1 MKLDK
6 ILALSAYAVQA
17 IATLGAVFLVSFFL
31 SGKEYGQYSLVLAT
45 AQSVA
50 VLAFEWVR
58 IAASR
63 FCANVHDP
71 SQEAR
76 KHTVQGAF
84 LLTLAIVGAVGV
96 VLAAAGWLPWRYA
109 LVGGLIASAMGLTD
123 LLLVFLRAKGSFN
136 QFAVL
141 QMGRAFTLLLATVIA
156 AYWGR
161 TADAALAGM
170 CVGYGLATLGF
181 VFAAPSWW
189 LWRPSLHSWQVFKD
203 LARYGL
209 AAAAASNIHLQVPLA
224 IRWVG
229 KSFLSVEA
237 FAGLSLALDILQ
249 KPFALVTSAIG
260 GILNPGVVVEYESQT
275 DKGHSPKLR
284 QIYEVQVLSV
294 LLILGVSIAFL
305 PDVAVM
311 LVGAD
316 ASPWL
321 VQFGPAVALICALHA
336 MLQSTVAIPGHLLH
350 AGGRLIA
357 NASIELVLVGFLVG
371 SALVFADLR
380 PVIWVWLG
388 SIGVVLAL
396 IYAAPLLNSVPCRY
410 PVIAVFTGSALSM
423 LLSACYFLPA
433 PGLGW
438 MLVLKIVLV
447 AVLVAGAALFYRR
460 ARQSELAS

>member
-6 ILALSAYAVQA
+6 LLALSAYAVQA
-17 IATLGAVFLVSFFL
+17 VATLGAVFVVSFFL
-31 SGKEYGQYSLVLAT
+31 SDKEYGQYSLVLAT

-63 FCANVHDP
+63 FCANVSDP
-71 SQEAR
+71 SHDAR

-84 LLTLAIVGAVGV
+84 LLTLMLSAVVGV
-96 VLAAAGWLPWRYA
+96 AFAMVGWLSWQHV
-109 LVGGLIASAMGLTD
+109 LVGGGIATAMGLTD
-123 LLLVFLRAKGSFN
+123 LLLVFLRARGSFN
-136 QFAVL
+136 QFAIL
-141 QMGRAFTLLLATVIA
+141 QMGRAFALLAGA
-156 AYWGR
+156 SLGAYWGR

-170 CVGYGLATLGF
+170 CISYGVSTLGF
-181 VFAAPSWW
+181 VLASPSWW
-189 LWRPSLHSWQVFKD
+189 IWRPSRQSWSVFKD
-203 LARYGL
+203 LARYGV

-229 KSFLSVEA
+229 RSFLSVEA

-260 GILNPGVVVEYESQT
+260 GVLNPGVIVEFENQAKEGGAS
-275 DKGHSPKLR
+275 KLR

-294 LLILGVSIAFL
+294 LLILGLAIAFL
-305 PDVAVM
+305 PDVAVV

-316 ASPWL
+316 TGHWL
-321 VQFGPAVALICALHA
+321 MQFGPAVGLICALHA
-336 MLQSTVAIPGHLLH
+336 ILQSTVAIPGHLLH

-357 NASIELVLVGFLVG
+357 NASVELALVGLLVG
-371 SALVFADLR
+371 AALIFQDLR
-380 PVIWVWLG
+380 PVMWVWLA

-396 IYAAPLLNSVPCRY
+396 IYAAPLLKAVPCRY
-410 PVIAVFTGSALSM
+410 PINAVVTGGLLSL
-423 LLSACYFLPA
+423 LLSACYFFPV

-438 MLVLKIVLV
+438 MLVVKIFVV
-447 AVLVAGAALFYRR
+447 AVLMGGAFVLYKR
-460 ARQSELAS
+460 AHLLEHAS